1 MIKNKSLKGEME
13 MLNRQESSLE
23 YFETHLSSI
32 KTLLSQY
39 KIDSFER
46 SMSNFAKEL
55 TALKYM
61 VAETLAAGS
70 NYLFAKYD
78 SVVNEVVQEESAEL
92 NSSPLDNNNNNTTN
106 IISTGSSAYNR
117 ILAEMVGL
125 SAAQTV
131 EQIDARRKEI
141 SQELAEKTK
150 ISTITDFE
158 VSIKICL
165 LNFFIPLTFLFVF
178 RNSAMQFK
186 NSTNTFI
193 QILPLLLK

>member
-78 SVVNEVVQEESAEL
+78 SVVNEAVQEESAEL
-92 NSSPLDNNNNNTTN
+92 NSSSLDNNNNNTTTN
-106 IISTGSSAYNR
+106 IISTGSSAYYR
-117 ILAEMVGL
+117 ILAEMAGL

-158 VSIKICL
+158 VSIKSAC
-165 LNFFIPLTFLFVF
+165 LTFLY
-178 RNSAMQFK
+178 R
-186 NSTNTFI
+186 
-193 QILPLLLK
+193 

>member
-1 MIKNKSLKGEME
+1 MLKNKSLKGEME

-78 SVVNEVVQEESAEL
+78 SVVNESAQEESSEFS
-92 NSSPLDNNNNNTTN
+92 NSSSDNSGAS
-106 IISTGSSAYNR
+106 ISTGSSAYNR
-117 ILAEMVGL
+117 ILAEMAGL

-141 SQELAEKTK
+141 AQELAEKTK
-150 ISTITDFE
+150 ICSTTDFE
-158 VSIKICL
+158 VHQKLSRIANII
-165 LNFFIPLTFLFVF
+165 FFL
-178 RNSAMQFK
+178 
-186 NSTNTFI
+186 
-193 QILPLLLK
+193 